1 MKKEEDPIKKW
12 KRLRKKVKRVLDTTE
27 IHHHEAYLT
36 AKDKFLMENKEVVY
50 DKLDDKE
57 IQEKFADEMANY
69 YIERAKEYFNLQRN
83 LKDYEKDIL
92 LLAYADTTRL
102 GLRQLVTQHGS
113 DFTYK
118 KYSAETPKLIKKLGE
133 KLTGAISEHFT
144 EKHIEDI
151 LEETE
156 LDKIINPEKLT
167 LPEALGYLE
176 VHEEEGL
183 SKKGIVKQL
192 KRKKPYLL
200 TEEGEEYA
208 KKAA

>member
-36 AKDKFLMENKEVVY
+36 AKDKFLMEDKEVVY

-118 KYSAETPKLIKKLGE
+118 KYSAETPKLIKKLGRETPKVESPISLIRKEGTKKEDVSPEKKKYNDSIESQLREIQE
-133 KLTGAISEHFT
+133 KLNRIGRE
-144 EKHIEDI
+144 
-151 LEETE
+151 
-156 LDKIINPEKLT
+156 
-167 LPEALGYLE
+167 
-176 VHEEEGL
+176 
-183 SKKGIVKQL
+183 
-192 KRKKPYLL
+192 R
-200 TEEGEEYA
+200 
-208 KKAA
+208 